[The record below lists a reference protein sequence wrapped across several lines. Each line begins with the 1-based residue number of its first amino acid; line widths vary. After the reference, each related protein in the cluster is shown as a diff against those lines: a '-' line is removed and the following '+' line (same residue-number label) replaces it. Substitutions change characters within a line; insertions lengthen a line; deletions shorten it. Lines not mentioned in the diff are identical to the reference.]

1 MNTVAVKIPADSIEL
16 EGELTIPSTASGIV
30 VFAHGSGSSRFSPR
44 NSFVAQMLHR
54 HGMATLLFD
63 LLTRDENQDYSTRFD
78 IDLLTY
84 RLIAATA
91 WLRINPL

>member
-1 MNTVAVKIPADSIEL
+1 MT
-16 EGELTIPSTASGIV
+16 
-30 VFAHGSGSSRFSPR
+30 
-44 NSFVAQMLHR
+44 
-54 HGMATLLFD
+54 TLLFD